1 MTSSPE
7 AKASTTVLLVDDHAL
22 FRQGLRELLSMEPDL
37 TVVGEAGTGAEAA
50 ALAATHRP
58 DVMLLDV
65 GIPGDHAAT
74 TIARTLAAAPATR
87 IIILSMF
94 DEPAVVKELL
104 GAGARAYL
112 LKTVTRDDLVA
123 TLRSVRTETDLIML
137 SISRESFEQ
146 VSDAGAKVLSE
157 REVEIVGLV
166 AQAYSN
172 SQIARRLDITEGTVK
187 RHLRNVFTKLG
198 AVSRIDAVNK
208 AAAINLISQEKPP
221 VRRSR
226 G

>member
-1 MTSSPE
+1 MPTRI
-7 AKASTTVLLVDDHAL
+7 LLVDDHAL
-22 FRQGLRELLSMEPDL
+22 FRHGLRELLSMEPDL
-37 TVVGEAGTGAEAA
+37 TVVGEASTGAEAVAFA
-50 ALAATHRP
+50 AAHRP

-87 IIILSMF
+87 IVILSMF
-94 DEPAVVKELL
+94 DEPIVVRELL

-112 LKTVTRDDLVA
+112 LKSVTRDDLVA
-123 TLRSVRTETDLIML
+123 TLRSVRTDAGRIML

-146 VSDAGAKVLSE
+146 VSDAGARILSD
-157 REVEIVGLV
+157 REVEIVSLV

-208 AAAINLISQEKPP
+208 AIAMNLVSPEKPAVP
-221 VRRSR
+221 RPR

>member
-1 MTSSPE
+1 MT
-7 AKASTTVLLVDDHAL
+7 ASGGPATPTRILLVDDHAL
-22 FRQGLRELLSMEPDL
+22 FRHGLRELLSMEPDL
-37 TVVGEAGTGAEAA
+37 TVIGEASTGAEAVAFVA
-50 ALAATHRP
+50 AHRP

-87 IIILSMF
+87 IVILSMF
-94 DEPAVVKELL
+94 DEPSVVKELL

-112 LKTVTRDDLVA
+112 LKSVTRDDLVA
-123 TLRSVRTETDLIML
+123 TLRSVRTDADRIML

-146 VSDAGAKVLSE
+146 VSDTGTRILSD

-208 AAAINLISQEKPP
+208 AIAMNLISPEKPP
-221 VRRSR
+221 APRLR

>member
-1 MTSSPE
+1 MTL
-7 AKASTTVLLVDDHAL
+7 STAPTRILLVDDHAL
-22 FRQGLRELLSMEPDL
+22 FRHGLRELLSMEPDL
-37 TVVGEAGTGAEAA
+37 TVIGEAGTGAEAVAFVA
-50 ALAATHRP
+50 AHRP

-74 TIARTLAAAPATR
+74 TIIRTLAAVPATR

-94 DEPAVVKELL
+94 DEPTVVRELL
-104 GAGARAYL
+104 SAGARAYL
-112 LKTVTRDDLVA
+112 LKSVTRDDLVA
-123 TLRSVRTETDLIML
+123 TLRSVRADPDRIML

-146 VSDAGAKVLSE
+146 VSDTGARILSD

-187 RHLRNVFTKLG
+187 RHLRNVFAKLG

-208 AAAINLISQEKPP
+208 AMAMNLVSPEKPGAQ
-221 VRRSR
+221 RLR